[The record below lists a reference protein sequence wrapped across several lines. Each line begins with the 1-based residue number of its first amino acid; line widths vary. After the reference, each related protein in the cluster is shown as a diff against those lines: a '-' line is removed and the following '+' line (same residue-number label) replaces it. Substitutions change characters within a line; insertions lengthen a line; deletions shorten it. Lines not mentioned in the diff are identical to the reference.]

1 MRAMMPKIPDWRWR
15 DTCGG
20 LGTGNPIDD
29 CNQKPDAAK
38 QIDGCTEFLTLEPES
53 PYVALAYGLRGGA
66 YQKEGDLNRA
76 IADFNHAIEID
87 PPLVSRTCLI
97 QMSYCVLK
105 HIVSRC

>member
-1 MRAMMPKIPDWRWR
+1 MRAMILRYLI
-15 DTCGG
+15 GAG
-20 LGTGNPIDD
+20 VILAVGSAQANPIDD
-29 CNQKPDAAK
+29 CNQNPDAAK

-87 PPLVSRTCLI
+87 PPLVSRTFGV
-97 QMSYCVLK
+97 SYK
-105 HIVSRC
+105 

>member
-1 MRAMMPKIPDWRWR
+1 MGSAQA
-15 DTCGG
+15 
-20 LGTGNPIDD
+20 NPIDD

-66 YQKEGDLNRA
+66 YEGDLNRA
-76 IADFNHAIEID
+76 VANFNHAIEID

>member
-1 MRAMMPKIPDWRWR
+1 MRAMIPKIPDWRWR

-87 PPLVSRTCLI
+87 PPL
-97 QMSYCVLK
+97 
-105 HIVSRC
+105 